1 LNLGWNN
8 TFNYKNFSASLF
20 FTGVFGNKIYNGSRA
35 NYTSPEMFANG
46 KNVLKEFVT
55 DRPATDNL
63 PNYPSDRYLENG
75 SYFRLQSLTIGYTF
89 DQFADWVQSLQL
101 YATCNNVFTITSY
114 KGLDPEV
121 NLGGIDPGID
131 YRWSTYP
138 HTRTIMVGAKINF

>member
-1 LNLGWNN
+1 
-8 TFNYKNFSASLF
+8 
-20 FTGVFGNKIYNGSRA
+20 
-35 NYTSPEMFANG
+35 MFANG
-46 KNVLKEFVT
+46 KNVLKEFIT

-75 SYFRLQSLTIGYTF
+75 SYFRLSSLTVGYTF
-89 DQFADWVQSLQL
+89 DQFADWIQSLQL

-121 NLGGIDPGID
+121 NMGGIDPGID

-138 HTRTIMVGAKINF
+138 HTRTMMVGVKINF